1 MKHQAIKNV
10 KYHIEA
16 IFVEAD
22 VKAEDLVHN
31 MVGLDDHLFMD
42 LLNEDEPN
50 DSTDDQDDD
59 AIVFMI
65 DSDDELPMPFS
76 STDRVLLKREND
88 LFSDNIPFNVLVIYF

>member
-1 MKHQAIKNV
+1 
-10 KYHIEA
+10 
-16 IFVEAD
+16 
-22 VKAEDLVHN
+22 

-88 LFSDNIPFNVLVIYF
+88 LFSDNIPFNVLVIYFWVMK

>member
-1 MKHQAIKNV
+1 
-10 KYHIEA
+10 
-16 IFVEAD
+16 
-22 VKAEDLVHN
+22 